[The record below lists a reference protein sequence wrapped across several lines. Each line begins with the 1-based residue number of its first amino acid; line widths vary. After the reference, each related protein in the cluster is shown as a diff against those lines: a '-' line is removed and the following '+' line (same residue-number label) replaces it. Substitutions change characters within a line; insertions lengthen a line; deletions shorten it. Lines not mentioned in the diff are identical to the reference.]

1 MKTILRKG
9 MAACAAVLVSANVVA
24 QNSMELKKELSG
36 NVPLI
41 NHIDNSLTH
50 DGKIQILEVTEKE
63 YVIYN
68 SNFEVLKTINREMFN
83 NLQTPYV
90 NYDGGSNYGTAE
102 ASISQKLF
110 NDNEEYEYIC
120 GIVKSYD
127 QYGTPKYTGIKVVSE
142 GGETLFEYNDESI
155 SLSFSGVAIW
165 QIEGERFLVL
175 VTIDAEK
182 KYTTHIFK
190 INRETTRVQ
199 EIRRIKGAMNI
210 APTIADC
217 DAQITI
223 TLNEENSNVA
233 RELVVTGVNGQLVG
247 RRDIP
252 AGENSVQIP
261 ASMLRSGMYN
271 FTLQQKGQ
279 VVDNGKVIVK

>member
-1 MKTILRKG
+1 M
-9 MAACAAVLVSANVVA
+9 
-24 QNSMELKKELSG
+24 
-36 NVPLI
+36 
-41 NHIDNSLTH
+41 
-50 DGKIQILEVTEKE
+50 
-63 YVIYN
+63 
-68 SNFEVLKTINREMFN
+68 
-83 NLQTPYV
+83 
-90 NYDGGSNYGTAE
+90 
-102 ASISQKLF
+102 
-110 NDNEEYEYIC
+110 
-120 GIVKSYD
+120 
-127 QYGTPKYTGIKVVSE
+127 
-142 GGETLFEYNDESI
+142 
-155 SLSFSGVAIW
+155 AIW

-210 APTIADC
+210 APTIADR

-233 RELVVTGVNGQLVG
+233 CELVVTGVNGQLVEC
-247 RRDIP
+247 RYIP
-252 AGENSVQIP
+252 AGVNSVQIP